1 MSDRKNEELIMNS
14 NIIQINNFIYDVC
27 KSICKIII
35 NSKVATGF
43 LLKLYKRDEPF
54 YCLMT
59 NEHVITHDMVDNEE
73 ELEIFYDNQRRRNKI
88 ILNKEERFIRD
99 YTFINI
105 DAIVIEILNK
115 DNINDY
121 FFLLP
126 NLDYI
131 NDFDSLLHKKISV
144 TQFPEGGCLSH
155 SEGELK
161 SITQYEF
168 SHLASTKNGSS
179 GSPIFLDNVPYVIGI
194 HKQGKIDGTEN
205 YGDFIG
211 PVVESIKKDLE
222 FTIKKYDNGNYE
234 GEIKNDMKEGYGKYT
249 TDDGTYYIGQFS
261 HDLRHGKGADY
272 YQNNSIMHEGDFEND
287 VLDGN
292 GKFYDIDGSYYIGQ
306 FSNWMKHGKG
316 TEYYPDGKIKYEGN
330 YVNGKREGKGKYI
343 YKSGDYYIGDFL
355 DDAQHGQGIEYYKN
369 GTIKYEGEFINNL
382 YEGKGKYIYEE
393 GPYYI
398 GNFSKGMRQ
407 GKGIE
412 YYKNNT
418 ILYEG
423 DFSNDEKEGYGKY
436 IWETG
441 EYYIG
446 QFLKGEKHGKGTEYR
461 KDGTIKYEGEF
472 VNGQY
477 EGKGKLYYKSGK
489 IMHEGIFEKGKFI
502 SE

>member
-1 MSDRKNEELIMNS
+1 MSDRKNEELIINS

-35 NSKVATGF
+35 ESKVATGF

-99 YTFINI
+99 YTFLNI

-144 TQFPEGGCLSH
+144 TQFPEGGSLSH

-211 PVVESIKKDLE
+211 PVVESIKNDLE

-272 YQNNSIMHEGDFEND
+272 YQNNSIMHEGDFTNNN
-287 VLDGN
+287 LDGN
-292 GKFYDIDGSYYIGQ
+292 GKFYDID
-306 FSNWMKHGKG
+306 
-316 TEYYPDGKIKYEGN
+316 
-330 YVNGKREGKGKYI
+330 
-343 YKSGDYYIGDFL
+343 
-355 DDAQHGQGIEYYKN
+355 
-369 GTIKYEGEFINNL
+369 
-382 YEGKGKYIYEE
+382 
-393 GPYYI
+393 
-398 GNFSKGMRQ
+398 
-407 GKGIE
+407 
-412 YYKNNT
+412 
-418 ILYEG
+418 
-423 DFSNDEKEGYGKY
+423 
-436 IWETG
+436 
-441 EYYIG
+441 
-446 QFLKGEKHGKGTEYR
+446 
-461 KDGTIKYEGEF
+461 
-472 VNGQY
+472 
-477 EGKGKLYYKSGK
+477 
-489 IMHEGIFEKGKFI
+489 
-502 SE
+502 